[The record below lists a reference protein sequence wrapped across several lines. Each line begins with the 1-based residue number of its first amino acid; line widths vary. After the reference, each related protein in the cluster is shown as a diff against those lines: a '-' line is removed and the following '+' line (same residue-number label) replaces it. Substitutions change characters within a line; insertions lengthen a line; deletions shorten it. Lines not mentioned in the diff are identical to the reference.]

1 VLRRTTSLSRTWRRS
16 ATFGFA
22 ALAAFIGGCSPAAR
36 EQTKSVVGAAKAE
49 SRRIEARA
57 FVPKSHSMALV
68 VDIHKLRG
76 SALLKPA
83 FALARSATGSMLEA
97 GAKICGFPLHN
108 TLEDLTLVIRGT
120 RFSLA
125 SHWNVSQE
133 EAAECMQK
141 LLPEWQKLGGSPG
154 VSSSGGA
161 VLVGDESIR
170 TDMDRAR
177 GEASPSTDFP
187 GARIA
192 FASIRTSELTGQLTV
207 DSEASD
213 LRFLLRARVG
223 KEAESIAVKL
233 EEQVRTAELGVKSPL
248 ARQVLSGIRVQPQG
262 DELELES
269 VIGGPQLT
277 QQVDLLFELSK
288 SAIDNYRSQRPS
300 SP

>member
-1 VLRRTTSLSRTWRRS
+1 MAMICS
-16 ATFGFA
+16 
-22 ALAAFIGGCSPAAR
+22 CSPATR
-36 EQTKSVVGAAKAE
+36 EQARGVAGAAKADN
-49 SRRIEARA
+49 RRLEARS
-57 FVPKSHSMALV
+57 FVPKSHSLALV
-68 VDIHKLRG
+68 VDVHKLRG

-83 FALARSATGSMLEA
+83 FALARSATGSMLET
-97 GAKICGFPLHN
+97 GAKVCGFPLHN
-108 TLEDLTLVIRGT
+108 TLEDITLVMRGS

-133 EAAECMQK
+133 EAVECMQK

-154 VSSSGGA
+154 VSTSGGA

-187 GARIA
+187 SARVV
-192 FASIRTSELTGQLTV
+192 FASIRTSELTGQLSV

-233 EEQVRTAELGVKSPL
+233 EEQVRTAELNVKSPL
-248 ARQVLSGIRVQPQG
+248 ARQVLSGVRVQPQG

-269 VIGGPQLT
+269 VLGGPQLP
-277 QQVDLLFELSK
+277 QQVDLLFELSQ
-288 SAIDNYRSQRPS
+288 SAIDNYRAQRPLS
-300 SP
+300 R